1 MCYSDNVPGLIGV
14 VKHNINGNMIIAGDY
29 IIRRKTLEKVPL
41 NGKIFNLPVN
51 SNGLCF
57 FEGDSILLTRTELI
71 NLTAQETDID
81 LLELMTEKEQSDFNH
96 GYSQVFFYG
105 YCEKVKL
112 FTNAIA
118 ARIRLTKSADGKPI
132 NKTVYIEVQ
141 EPSFELRSAYR
152 DTWSNLSVLSIGVEM
167 RLYFTRAFDHYR
179 THSIVYVGV
188 DKCPKYVCRAD
199 AYVKRYC

>member
-57 FEGDSILLTRTELI
+57 FEGDRILLTRTELI

-81 LLELMTEKEQSDFNH
+81 
-96 GYSQVFFYG
+96 
-105 YCEKVKL
+105 
-112 FTNAIA
+112 
-118 ARIRLTKSADGKPI
+118 
-132 NKTVYIEVQ
+132 
-141 EPSFELRSAYR
+141 
-152 DTWSNLSVLSIGVEM
+152 
-167 RLYFTRAFDHYR
+167 
-179 THSIVYVGV
+179 
-188 DKCPKYVCRAD
+188 
-199 AYVKRYC
+199 